1 MYVYSLFFRNSE
13 YTFSYTH
20 TYAHTCIHTHI
31 HTHTHTYIKKYIYSY
46 NEFLSINYDCFGSS
60 YGSTSFALAGLIRNV
75 IKDRN
80 TNFELDEVKLEQ
92 APL

>member
-1 MYVYSLFFRNSE
+1 MIYIHV
-13 YTFSYTH
+13 H
-20 TYAHTCIHTHI
+20 TRTQ
-31 HTHTHTYIKKYIYSY
+31 TYIKNIHIFIQWF
-46 NEFLSINYDCFGSS
+46 FLSINNDCSVYS